1 MNIYGKIRLLC
12 KEQDITLAQLER
24 SLGYSRN
31 TLYQLGNNSG
41 NSANKL
47 IELADF
53 FDVSIDYLL
62 GRTENRSMNITA
74 PNNEFSSSNSNSIR
88 DINITNTQNSND
100 DSYYSNFERKLDTI
114 LLEIISIN
122 KKVEELSKK
131 DE

>member
-1 MNIYGKIRLLC
+1 MNMYGKIRLLC
-12 KEQDITLAQLER
+12 KEQDISLAQLER

-41 NSANKL
+41 NNANKL

-62 GRTENRSMNITA
+62 GRTENRSMNTTA
-74 PNNEFSSSNSNSIR
+74 PNNEFLNPNSIR
-88 DINITNTQNSND
+88 NINITNHQNSSDNFH
-100 DSYYSNFERKLDTI
+100 YSNLERKLDTI
-114 LLEIISIN
+114 LLEVISLN

>member
-1 MNIYGKIRLLC
+1 MNMYGKIRLLC

-62 GRTENRSMNITA
+62 GRTENRSMNIPA
-74 PNNEFSSSNSNSIR
+74 SNNEFSASNLIR
-88 DINITNTQNSND
+88 DINITNTQNNND
-100 DSYYSNFERKLDTI
+100 DSRYSNFERKLDTI
-114 LLEIISIN
+114 LLEIISLN

>member
-12 KEQDITLAQLER
+12 KEQDISLAQLER

-62 GRTENRSMNITA
+62 GRTENRSMNTTA
-74 PNNEFSSSNSNSIR
+74 PNNEFLNPNSIR
-88 DINITNTQNSND
+88 NINITNHQNSSDNFH
-100 DSYYSNFERKLDTI
+100 YSNLERKLDTI
-114 LLEIISIN
+114 LLEVISLN

>member
-24 SLGYSRN
+24 LLGYSRN

-41 NSANKL
+41 NSTNKL

-62 GRTENRSMNITA
+62 GRTENRSINITA
-74 PNNEFSSSNSNSIR
+74 PNNELSASNSIR
-88 DINITNTQNSND
+88 DINITNTQNNNGNSH
-100 DSYYSNFERKLDTI
+100 YSNFERKLDTI
-114 LLEIISIN
+114 LLEITSLN

-131 DE
+131 R

>member
-24 SLGYSRN
+24 LLGYSRN

-41 NSANKL
+41 NSTNKL

-62 GRTENRSMNITA
+62 GRTENRSINITA
-74 PNNEFSSSNSNSIR
+74 PNNELSASNSIR
-88 DINITNTQNSND
+88 DINITNTQNNNGNSH
-100 DSYYSNFERKLDTI
+100 YSNFERKLDTI
-114 LLEIISIN
+114 LLEITSLN

>member
-24 SLGYSRN
+24 LLGYSRN

-41 NSANKL
+41 NSTNKL

-62 GRTENRSMNITA
+62 GRTENRSINITA
-74 PNNEFSSSNSNSIR
+74 PNNELSASNSIR
-88 DINITNTQNSND
+88 DINITNTQNNNGNSH
-100 DSYYSNFERKLDTI
+100 YSNFERKLDTI
-114 LLEIISIN
+114 LLEITSLN
-122 KKVEELSKK
+122 KNVEELSKK
-131 DE
+131 R

>member
-1 MNIYGKIRLLC
+1 MNMYGKIRLLC

-62 GRTENRSMNITA
+62 GRTENRSMNIPA
-74 PNNEFSSSNSNSIR
+74 SNNEFSASNSIR
-88 DINITNTQNSND
+88 DINITNTQNNND
-100 DSYYSNFERKLDTI
+100 DSRYSNFERKLDTI
-114 LLEIISIN
+114 LLEIISLN